1 MESFIDQSFDDLERI
16 QETVEDLRA
25 VYPNLSYCELNVSLD
40 GFYILKDFWKA
51 ELLETVCIERA
62 FGSIQVLFIQTH
74 YSTSVGRDGSSSASE
89 VKGYVLL
96 KLPFDPGSIFFR
108 RERIGDK
115 ISELFKRQ
123 ELKVKDDSVFNKKF
137 YLLAQDGE
145 KALGLFSNAF
155 RNLLK
160 HTKCEGL
167 TVEIHNGI
175 MLISSQIHIGI
186 QDDLKEIIRLGL
198 DISSLRY

>member
-16 QETVEDLRA
+16 REAVEDLRT
-25 VYPNLSYCELNVSLD
+25 VYPNLSNCEPDVSLD
-40 GFYILKDFWKA
+40 GFSILKDFWKA

-62 FGSIQVLFIQTH
+62 LGSVQVLFIQTH

-108 RERIGDK
+108 RERFGDK
-115 ISELFKRQ
+115 ISELIKRQ
-123 ELKVKDDSVFNKKF
+123 ELKIKEDNVFNKKF

-145 KALGLFSNAF
+145 KANRLFSNDF
-155 RNLLK
+155 RSLLN
-160 HTKCEGL
+160 HTKCEDL
-167 TVEIHNGI
+167 TVEIHSGI
-175 MLISSQIHIGI
+175 MLVSSQIHIGS
-186 QDDLKEIIRLGL
+186 QDDLEEIIRLGL